1 MQTYFN
7 RYASEYSR
15 DYTFTLAYNVKNPP
29 LPVGLSEESVQHEYE
44 TGAFTN
50 PYAERCF
57 REIAKSN
64 YRWLEDWTFA
74 GRSNGWFVLLCKGD
88 IGKVRPQTQE
98 RIEQIVNSYFQA
110 YGRELAKA
118 YGA

>member
-15 DYTFTLAYNVKNPP
+15 DYTYTLAYEVKHPP
-29 LPVGLSEESVQHEYE
+29 QLVGLSEDIIQHEYE

-50 PYAERCF
+50 AYAERCF
-57 REIAKSN
+57 REISRSN

-88 IGKVRPQTQE
+88 ISKVRPQTLE
-98 RIEQIVNSYFQA
+98 RIERIVNSYFQA
-110 YGRELAKA
+110 YGRELAKY